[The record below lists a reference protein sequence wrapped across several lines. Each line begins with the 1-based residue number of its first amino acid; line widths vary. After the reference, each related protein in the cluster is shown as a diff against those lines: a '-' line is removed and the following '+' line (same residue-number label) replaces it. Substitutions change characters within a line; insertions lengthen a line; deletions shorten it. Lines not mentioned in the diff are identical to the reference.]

1 MRLKS
6 VPASADEH
14 RSGEYLD
21 RTNLRVYYDGVGSP
35 MSLALPAS
43 MMSSLATRLTFMSRP
58 ASIDIMNPDRHS
70 PRTRPSPSVH
80 RRLHKASRLL
90 AHAKVGFVLTLLSTA
105 IGSHAWSEDPKP
117 TEPKRV
123 NLFDAKTL
131 DGWNNP
137 YEWGET
143 EVVDSEIHL
152 TADKKFFLVTDKE
165 FYDYE
170 FEGEL
175 KLPDGK
181 SNSGFMARGQV
192 KPNRVFGYQAEA
204 DPTDRRWSGGLY
216 DEGRRQWLNPLWD
229 QPDAQA
235 AFDRNRWNRYRIR
248 CVGNHLQFFVN
259 DVPTTDYFDP
269 TNLSGHIGLQ
279 HHGEKDQTY
288 RFRNLTVKEL
298 GRHQWRPIF
307 DESTLQ
313 DAESAEDEII
323 AGFKAIG
330 GGNWT
335 VSGGLL
341 QGRASS
347 EANEPNGM
355 LYSTKS
361 YTNATFRIV
370 YRFNAG
376 DSGFFV
382 RSEITD
388 AKPFVK
394 GVQCEIDATPQV
406 AGLYQTGGKGWVA
419 EPLHYLETRFPP
431 DRRDVV
437 RSRWEQARRGTTL
450 DQMKVKQVTPDTDED
465 ESGGIESA
473 AWQTLVVTIDGKR
486 IVTHLNG
493 CLAADYVVEDLA
505 ASGVI
510 ALQLHGNQDLEIDF
524 KSLEILEAV
533 K

>member
-1 MRLKS
+1 MPFQPPSSFLRVKALLIFTL
-6 VPASADEH
+6 ASA
-14 RSGEYLD
+14 
-21 RTNLRVYYDGVGSP
+21 
-35 MSLALPAS
+35 
-43 MMSSLATRLTFMSRP
+43 
-58 ASIDIMNPDRHS
+58 
-70 PRTRPSPSVH
+70 
-80 RRLHKASRLL
+80 
-90 AHAKVGFVLTLLSTA
+90 A
-105 IGSHAWSEDPKP
+105 IPVPAWSEDPKP
-117 TEPKRV
+117 TEPSTEPQRGS
-123 NLFDAKTL
+123 LFDGKSL
-131 DGWNNP
+131 NGWNNP
-137 YEWGET
+137 YEWGKT

-192 KPNRVFGYQAEA
+192 KPNKVFGYQAEA

-216 DEGRRQWLNPLWD
+216 DEGRRQWLNPLSN

-269 TNLSGHIGLQ
+269 TDLTGRIGLQ

-298 GRHQWRPIF
+298 GRHEWKPIF
-307 DESTLQ
+307 NEAILQ
-313 DAESAEDEII
+313 DTKSTNGEVIP
-323 AGFKAIG
+323 GFKAIG
-330 GGNWT
+330 GGTWT
-335 VSGGLL
+335 VADGLL
-341 QGRASS
+341 HGRASS
-347 EANEPNGM
+347 EAKEPNGM
-355 LYSTKS
+355 LYSTKP

-376 DSGFFV
+376 NSGFFV
-382 RSEITD
+382 RSQITD
-388 AKPFVK
+388 VKPFIK
-394 GVQCEIDATPQV
+394 GVQCEIDDSPQV

-419 EPLHYLETRFPP
+419 EPLHYLETGFPP

-437 RSRWEQARRGTTL
+437 RSRWEKARRGTKL
-450 DQMKVKQVTPDTDED
+450 DQMKAKQVAPTAATDKPM
-465 ESGGIESA
+465 GIEST

-493 CLAADYVVEDLA
+493 CLAADYVVDDLSD
-505 ASGVI
+505 SGVI